1 MLISCCFSF
10 PLSLSPALPLART
23 WYSIH
28 TSSVHYNAIAH
39 LFISG
44 YFFWPASLLTE
55 HMYVR
60 ILLAR
65 LGVFLGVSVYACG
78 YWWLIALNKCC
89 LRVFFSS
96 SPSILFLVTLAS
108 FSIELPLP
116 PSSSL
121 HLCVYL
127 YRTECVHLLMWSFI
141 DYLCVYVNVCTDTFL
156 LHFKQKNNNTRCC
169 TGDVVICYAPPQ
181 QSVFA
186 YAHTSVCIPFE

>member
-1 MLISCCFSF
+1 MEKEKKSIFTYVHQFSVRFKEF
-10 PLSLSPALPLART
+10 PCPYRVASVSLSLSLSPALPLART

-89 LRVFFSS
+89 LRVFFFFISFYFVS
-96 SPSILFLVTLAS
+96 RYVGFIFHRAAAATVVVAAFVCVFISNRVCAFAYVIIYRLLMCVCECMHRYIFVTL
-108 FSIELPLP
+108 
-116 PSSSL
+116 
-121 HLCVYL
+121 
-127 YRTECVHLLMWSFI
+127 
-141 DYLCVYVNVCTDTFL
+141 
-156 LHFKQKNNNTRCC
+156 
-169 TGDVVICYAPPQ
+169 
-181 QSVFA
+181 
-186 YAHTSVCIPFE
+186 